1 MIKKNENK
9 NGVRNAKSKSRK
21 RTKEQMVKER
31 QEKVEKA
38 IELFNTGMTIKDI
51 AIMLGV
57 SKPTVGRMLEEGR
70 TERAVINKHVDK
82 GKVKALYD
90 ARSRNAYWDDLYH
103 IAQTCKCTIEQ
114 VKEIL
119 MI

>member
-1 MIKKNENK
+1 MTKKNNE

-31 QEKVEKA
+31 QEKAEKVVE
-38 IELFNTGMTIKDI
+38 FHNTGMTTKDI

-57 SKPTVGRMLEEGR
+57 SRPTVRRMLAEGKA
-70 TERAVINKHVDK
+70 ERAVINKHVDK

-90 ARSRNAYWDDLYH
+90 ARSRNAYWDDLDH

-114 VKEIL
+114 VKQIL

>member
-1 MIKKNENK
+1 
-9 NGVRNAKSKSRK
+9 
-21 RTKEQMVKER
+21 MVKER

-38 IELFNTGMTIKDI
+38 VEFLNTGMTVKDI

-57 SKPTVGRMLEEGR
+57 SRPTAGRMIAEGR
-70 TERAVINKHVDK
+70 AERAVINKHGDK

-90 ARSRNAYWDDLYH
+90 ARTRNAYWDDLDH